1 MDEPIAIRQL
11 KRHAADAD
19 LAAHEAYV
27 PEKKPAKHRKIAV
40 VGSGPGGLTAGYY
53 LSNEGYDVTVFESM
67 PKQAV
72 GYATA
77 FLNIAYPKTF

>member
-1 MDEPIAIRQL
+1 KRTLPMPLSIGRVCPAFCESECRRSLVDEPIAIRQL

-53 LSNEGYDVTVFESM
+53 LSNEGYDV
-67 PKQAV
+67 
-72 GYATA
+72 
-77 FLNIAYPKTF
+77 